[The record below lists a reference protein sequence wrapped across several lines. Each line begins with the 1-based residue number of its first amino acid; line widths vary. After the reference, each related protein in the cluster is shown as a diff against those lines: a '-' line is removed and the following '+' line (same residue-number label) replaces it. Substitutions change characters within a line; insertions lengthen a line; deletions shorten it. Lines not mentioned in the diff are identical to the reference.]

1 MTAAE
6 MTENLAK
13 VQVQMPRDDYYAASE
28 DRKVVTPE
36 NVGGLLEYPALF
48 HAMSEDREL
57 RPALSEAMTTGRAL
71 SDFLSLQPE
80 EFLQAYVVAEGPVN
94 PKTGKPYGTD
104 TKVYAEWRA
113 SQDKTPVS
121 TEQFNMFGKM
131 AIAYNTHSFVKELAG
146 YVCHRNAT
154 LAAKL
159 HGVDCLCRIDR
170 LYVGDGTVVAI
181 DVKTT
186 SDLNGF
192 IRSADALHYREQQ
205 ALICRILEAN
215 GFDNVQVR
223 IAAIEKGPLP
233 RCGVFGVRGLDG
245 VCVTVDTIL
254 RDYGNSLTTGSFRT
268 LFEAPGVI

>member
-1 MTAAE
+1 MATKEINEKIAKAA
-6 MTENLAK
+6 
-13 VQVQMPRDDYYAASE
+13 VQMTRDEYYAVSE
-28 DRKVVTPE
+28 DRKTVTPE
-36 NVGGLLEYPALF
+36 NIGGLLEYPALF

-71 SDFLSLQPE
+71 VDFLSLQPE
-80 EFLQAYVVAEGPVN
+80 EFLQAYVVVDGPVN

-146 YVCHRNAT
+146 YTCHRNVT

-159 HGVDCLCRIDR
+159 HGVDCLCRIDK
-170 LYVGDGTVVAI
+170 LYVGDDTVVAV

-192 IRSADALHYREQQ
+192 IRSADSLHYREQQ
-205 ALICRILEAN
+205 ALICKILEAN
-215 GFDNVQVR
+215 GIENAQVR
-223 IAAIEKGPLP
+223 IVAIEKGPLP
-233 RCGVFGVRGLDG
+233 RCGVFGVRGIAG
-245 VCVTVDTIL
+245 VVTTVEAFL
-254 RDYGNSLTTGSFRT
+254 RDYGNSLATGSFRT